1 MSCLVL
7 VAPQQEHLL
16 RYHSCYPHLH
26 LLLTKKMNYFEDK
39 GHSVARFSALIAK
52 YFNDYTI
59 DYELSSLPEFI
70 VYEFHDSLVM
80 KLID

>member
-1 MSCLVL
+1 MLGTRCSSARASTSVSF
-7 VAPQQEHLL
+7 LL
-16 RYHSCYPHLH
+16 SSPSSFTYE
-26 LLLTKKMNYFEDK
+26 KINYFEDK

-59 DYELSSLPEFI
+59 DYELSSIPEFI